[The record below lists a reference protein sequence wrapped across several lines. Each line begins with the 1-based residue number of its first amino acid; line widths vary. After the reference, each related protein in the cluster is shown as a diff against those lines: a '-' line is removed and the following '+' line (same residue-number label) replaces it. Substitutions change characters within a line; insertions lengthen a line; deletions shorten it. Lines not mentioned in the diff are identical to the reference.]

1 MLSAMCNASYA
12 MSVCELCNVQCGPP
26 GSLKHYAMSK
36 VSPGP
41 PEHYAMSSVSPGPL
55 EHYAMSN
62 VSPVPLE
69 HYAMSSVSPGPLE
82 HYAMSSYWQE
92 RSGPAPTFRQ
102 LLLTGII
109 YSPLSLYRNISTTF
123 ELFL

>member
-1 MLSAMCNASYA
+1 MDQ
-12 MSVCELCNVQCGPP
+12 V
-26 GSLKHYAMSK
+26 SL
-36 VSPGP
+36 
-41 PEHYAMSSVSPGPL
+41 L
-55 EHYAMSN
+55 EHYAVSN
-62 VSPVPLE
+62 
-69 HYAMSSVSPGPLE
+69 VSPGPLE

-92 RSGPAPTFRQ
+92 RSGPAPTFMP